1 MSTSAADGSRWDRR
15 RLRQAAKDILA
26 AGLHAA
32 DPARLVARHLRA
44 DGNVLH
50 VGGSSYRL
58 GKRGRLVVVSAGKA
72 ASAMGRAA
80 EEVLGDRMGEAIA
93 VDSSAPARPLERT
106 RLRVARHPL
115 PDERGQTA
123 ASEVETLA
131 RGLGADD
138 VLLVLISGGASA
150 LLPSPVRG
158 LSLEDK
164 AAVTSLLQRSGAAI
178 GELNTVRKHLS
189 RLKGGGLA
197 RIAAPARVV
206 CLVLSDV
213 VGDDLSTIAS
223 GPTVPDPTTY
233 EDALE
238 VLRARGVLAAAPKR
252 VRRHLEAGAAG
263 DVPETPKPGDPLF
276 RRVATRVIGSNR
288 WTIEAAAQEARRLG
302 LTPLVLTS
310 YLEGE
315 AREAARA
322 LTSILRECVESGTPA
337 ATPVCLLAGGE
348 TTVTVRGEGAGGRNQ
363 ELAVAA
369 AEPLARFPNFAVVA
383 SMATDGV
390 DGASHAA
397 GGMVDHDTIR
407 RAREAGLPSVGD
419 ILAANDSTN
428 FLGPLGDLIVT
439 GPTGTNVVD
448 LTLLLAGDPRPG
460 RRRE

>member
-1 MSTSAADGSRWDRR
+1 MNVPPGDGSRWDRR

-32 DPARLVARHLRA
+32 DPARLVTRHLRL
-44 DGNVLH
+44 DERTLH
-50 VGGSSYRL
+50 VGGLSYRF
-58 GKRGRLVVVSAGKA
+58 GRKGRLVVVSAGKA
-72 ASAMGRAA
+72 ASSMGRAA
-80 EEVLGDRMGEAIA
+80 EEVLGDRMDEGLA
-93 VDSSAPARPLERT
+93 VDSSAPAKPLARM

-115 PDERGQTA
+115 PDERGLEA

-131 RGLGADD
+131 RGLTADD
-138 VLLVLISGGASA
+138 LLLVLISGGASA

-158 LSLEDK
+158 VNLEDK
-164 AAVTSLLQRSGAAI
+164 KILTSLLQRSGASI
-178 GELNTVRKHLS
+178 GELNVVRKHLS

-197 RIAAPARVV
+197 RTAAPARVV

-223 GPTVPDPTTY
+223 GPTVPDPSTY
-233 EDALE
+233 AEALE
-238 VLRARGVLAAAPKR
+238 ILRTRGVLAQAPKR
-252 VRRHLEAGAAG
+252 ARKHLEAGAAG

-276 RRVATRVIGSNR
+276 RRVTTRVIGSNR

-315 AREAARA
+315 ARDAARA
-322 LTSILRECVESGTPA
+322 LVSILRECVESGTPA

-348 TTVTVRGEGAGGRNQ
+348 TTVTVRGDGAGGRNQ
-363 ELAVAA
+363 ELAVAS
-369 AEPLARFPNFAVVA
+369 AEALALFPNAAVVA

-397 GGMVDHDTIR
+397 GGMVDHDTVR
-407 RAREAGLPSVGD
+407 RAREAGLPPASAF
-419 ILAANDSTN
+419 LADNDTTN

-448 LTLLLAGDPRPG
+448 LTLLLAGDARPG
-460 RRRE
+460 RRRD

>member
-1 MSTSAADGSRWDRR
+1 MNASGVDGARWDRR

-32 DPARLVARHLRA
+32 DPSRLVARHLRV
-44 DGNVLH
+44 DGKQLH
-50 VGGSSYRL
+50 IAGSSYRL
-58 GKRGRLVVVSAGKA
+58 GTRGRLVVVSAGKA

-80 EEVLGDRMGEAIA
+80 EEVLGEHMSEAIA
-93 VDSSAPARPLERT
+93 VDSSAPARPLART
-106 RLRVARHPL
+106 KLRVARHPL

-123 ASEVETLA
+123 ASEIETLA
-131 RGLGADD
+131 RGLEGDD
-138 VLLVLISGGASA
+138 VLLVLVSGGASA

-158 LSLEDK
+158 ISLEDK
-164 AAVTSLLQRSGAAI
+164 AAVTSLLQRSGATIA
-178 GELNTVRKHLS
+178 ELNTVRKHLS

-233 EDALE
+233 AEALE
-238 VLRARGVLAAAPKR
+238 ILGSRGVLAATPKR
-252 VRRHLEAGAAG
+252 VRKHLEAGAAG
-263 DVPETPKPGDPLF
+263 QVPETPKPGDPLF
-276 RRVATRVIGSNR
+276 RRVVTRVIGSNR

-315 AREAARA
+315 AREVARA
-322 LTSILRECVESGTPA
+322 LTAILRECVESGTPA
-337 ATPVCLLAGGE
+337 AAPVCLLAGGE
-348 TTVTVRGEGAGGRNQ
+348 TTVTVRGEGAGGRNH

-369 AEPLARFPNFAVVA
+369 AEPLALFPNFAVVA

-407 RAREAGLPSVGD
+407 RAREAALPTIASV
-419 ILAANDSTN
+419 LAANDSTN

-448 LTLLLAGDPRPG
+448 LTILLAGDPRPG

>member
-1 MSTSAADGSRWDRR
+1 MNAPGSDGSRWDRR

-32 DPARLVARHLRA
+32 DPARLVARHLRL
-44 DGNVLH
+44 DERTLH
-50 VGGSSYRL
+50 VGGIAYRF
-58 GKRGRLVVVSAGKA
+58 GRKSRLVVVSAGKA

-80 EEVLGDRMGEAIA
+80 EEVLGDRMDEGLA
-93 VDSSAPARPLERT
+93 VDSSVPAQPPKRM

-115 PDERGQTA
+115 PDERGLEA

-131 RGLGADD
+131 RGLTADD
-138 VLLVLISGGASA
+138 LLLVLISGGASA
-150 LLPSPVRG
+150 LLPSPTRG
-158 LSLEDK
+158 VNLEDK
-164 AAVTSLLQRSGAAI
+164 KIVTSLLQRSGASI
-178 GELNTVRKHLS
+178 GELNVVRKHLS

-223 GPTVPDPTTY
+223 GPTVPDPSTY
-233 EDALE
+233 ADALDT
-238 VLRARGVLAAAPKR
+238 LKKRGVLAQTPKR
-252 VRRHLEAGAAG
+252 VRKHLEAGAHG
-263 DVPETPKPGDPLF
+263 DLPETPKPGDPLF
-276 RRVATRVIGSNR
+276 RRVTTRVIGSNR

-315 AREAARA
+315 ARDAARA
-322 LTSILRECVESGTPA
+322 LVSILRECVESGTPA

-348 TTVTVRGEGAGGRNQ
+348 TTVTVHGDGAGGRNQ
-363 ELAVAA
+363 ELAVAS
-369 AEPLARFPNFAVVA
+369 AEPLSLFPNFAVVA

-397 GGMVDHDTIR
+397 GGMVDHDTVR
-407 RAREAGLPSVGD
+407 RAREAGLPPAAAF
-419 ILAANDSTN
+419 LADNDTTN

-448 LTLLLAGDPRPG
+448 LTLLLAGSARPG
-460 RRRE
+460 RRRD